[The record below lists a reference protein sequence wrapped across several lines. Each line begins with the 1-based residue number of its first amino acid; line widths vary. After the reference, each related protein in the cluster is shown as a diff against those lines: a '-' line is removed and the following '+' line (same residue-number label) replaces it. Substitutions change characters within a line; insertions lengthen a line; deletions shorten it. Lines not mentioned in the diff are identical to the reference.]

1 VTDSLDDFRLRRAL
15 RSDLPRLLEL
25 LAQGS
30 TDPSRERETAPGA
43 YTQAFDTIDRDP
55 NQVLLVGELEG
66 EPVAMAQVTFIPGL
80 TRGGAW
86 RAQVE
91 AVRVDERLRGRGLG
105 TRLMQEAI
113 ALANKRGCR
122 LVQLTSDKSRT
133 DAHRFY
139 ERLGFTRSHDGFKF
153 ICA

>member
-1 VTDSLDDFRLRRAL
+1 
-15 RSDLPRLLEL
+15 
-25 LAQGS
+25 
-30 TDPSRERETAPGA
+30 
-43 YTQAFDTIDRDP
+43 
-55 NQVLLVGELEG
+55 
-66 EPVAMAQVTFIPGL
+66 MAQVTFIPGL

-122 LVQLTSDKSRT
+122 LVQLTSDKSRA

-139 ERLGFTRSHDGFKF
+139 ERLGFARSHDGFKF

>member
-66 EPVAMAQVTFIPGL
+66 EPVAMAQVTFIPG
-80 TRGGAW
+80 
-86 RAQVE
+86 
-91 AVRVDERLRGRGLG
+91 

-122 LVQLTSDKSRT
+122 LVQLTSDKSRA

-139 ERLGFTRSHDGFKF
+139 ERLGFARSHDGFKF